1 MPPSASA
8 ARASRIPAAHQS
20 AHVLQQQK
28 QYASHLSSQLH
39 TLSRHAGVFGEL
51 GHAVQ
56 TNQEQAAQ
64 VGQEIEQAQMNLSKR
79 SKAAADAAAA
89 AAASSENASSDK
101 ENEPTRD
108 PPAPLPP
115 APDLDALASS
125 LESLARSLASQE
137 LQAESQSVGL
147 RTEIARVME
156 VYEDPAAFLPP
167 PLQGAPDFGGYLSA
181 NAAGGSKGRSSKSVR
196 HADQSQQQ
204 QHLPPSE
211 LLAQAYSS
219 QALHSGLPGADP
231 PQPIYNHTS
240 KSTGFDYGVMT
251 SFLRGMV
258 RARVSE
264 EIDGDDSAHRGLP
277 SMHAG
282 FDPSL
287 YDPADPLT
295 TLRRDLARK
304 FATLERDPV
313 LLASKENVRKSVA
326 EAAAKPSGPGNV
338 LSARLA
344 GGEKKSRRGSLEDAP
359 ATAPAGK
366 PRARRTDLNPEVYP
380 AFAELSA
387 IFGPSSGHAHPAGPH
402 AGAQKMFG
410 GLSSAIPSYLAYQEY
425 VASQQAQQEAARAAA
440 EAQRVAEEQREIV
453 AAAKR
458 EAREARERRQRE
470 EEAAQARAAALAQA
484 QAAAIAATTAAAA
497 ALAVP
502 PLPIHQ
508 VSSAAAAHPPSHR
521 DHPQQGRMDAS
532 TDTRPPLQSAYADA
546 FHAAHPMSA
555 GVFGGAPQ
563 SRFDALW
570 EVMPQARDAAVQ
582 SEASSLQHGSQHQTH
597 DAGTLMTPRPATA
610 RSIAP
615 SLPSSPRQIA
625 PRATAQFGA
634 HYPQQQLDQLQHQE
648 AVARRGTGAQAAG
661 SAPSASSAG
670 AHPRASALTVLEQ
683 AALEVQAQGK
693 RVRGEGLSSSRALD
707 SLMATAAQQQ
717 QPAEGSVI
725 RVVTRDQTP
734 SELSVPPHPL
744 FSATPSAAIASYPTT
759 GLLNLVLQMYDMPS
773 ERQVEAEWKRVL
785 SAEEEAEAK
794 AREERGETQTSQEQ
808 KEKSEQDRL
817 HRPIE
822 EENYETSEEDRLRR
836 EAEAD
841 ARVAQAA
848 AARAAPK
855 SDDSAAASAE
865 AKQAE
870 DLRQRLAEESAER
883 ARLVAESARLAREL
897 EDVKR
902 QQQQQVAQQQQQQMI
917 QQAVQAAVQQSPQP
931 IAAAPTTDPIATAE
945 REAEQRRVWEL
956 EARARWTAEQE
967 AKKAQADAA
976 AADAARHAEQLAQ
989 IEAATRALQAEAES
1003 IRAAAA
1009 ERKAL
1014 EAAAIAPA
1022 LAAEIDKIRAAQMAE
1037 RAMMDSV
1044 REEERKRYEVEEIR
1058 RAEERQKQLA
1068 AQAAEEALYAQRR
1081 AEREAEEERRRE
1093 LERKREELMENR
1105 MNIEAERTAA
1115 ELAKLR
1121 AEVERM
1127 RSQPVEAPAAA
1138 PVAAAIPLRHRA
1150 IRVSHSFG
1158 GPDDSQDLSSSDYGF
1173 ELTDPAVTSRFN
1185 PKSDL
1190 SEGEIDLAG
1199 FHAARRG
1206 MGNVSPGQVG
1216 PFGAALERPP
1226 QRVQMPARR
1235 AVERHSAAVLHPP
1248 IPSVTPARPGSG
1260 AGRKTQQS
1268 VAEQKYLAASTS
1280 MYSSSSTR
1288 DDILDLLNASKLADQ
1303 QHEGDTDPVQSQS
1316 ALPLAAQFNVA
1327 YTSSIAAARRALQV
1341 PSRQVLVGPSSP
1353 PLTDISDVGSSRPS
1367 TASSVSTPSPVP
1379 RHRSTAKSR
1388 SPVSSSKKALRLLK
1402 KKYAVLQAR
1411 QLALEDETSSFG
1423 SALEESMEPVEEQ
1436 IARAKR
1442 RNKFASAAR
1451 SKSGTT
1457 KHEQQDDDAQFMPS
1471 AAVHAHVRR
1480 AATRVE
1486 AQVEAASRPTPPATA
1501 DSVTSLASNIH
1512 PPPDSAANH
1521 PQSAL
1526 SPLKHRAVRST
1537 TPNLQAQQQQS
1548 RVPTPLG
1555 QQGRE
1560 TDAPIEAQPVAAPG
1574 TPPHPA
1580 APAVPA
1586 SGGEDDSYADEFD
1599 IPHETEY
1606 HAAPP
1611 PRTADAASAP
1621 SFMTALSPPSSS
1633 PPSPAAAAFS
1643 PSGATA
1649 AASSSSSAMPAARP
1663 ASSTTA
1669 RPSSSISTS
1678 AGSRP
1683 TTTGSGRFVEPA
1695 SPSSRT
1701 GTAGGKASLLT
1712 SQPLRMSQAQMVAQH
1727 RAKLQ
1732 AAKMAA
1738 LQSSAAAATAAAE
1751 ATGERPSSSASVGSA
1766 SDPFAA
1772 HGGSG
1777 SSRPTS
1783 SSSLTGGGI
1792 GGLYGFDSA
1801 RAQDRDREREQRRSA
1816 SPGLVGEE
1824 DVEEQLETAPDDHS
1838 FNSPESKTV
1847 TSTEQW
1853 IRSLRDE

>member
-1 MPPSASA
+1 MPPATSASSA
-8 ARASRIPAAHQS
+8 PRASRIPLAQQS

-28 QYASHLSSQLH
+28 QYAAHLASQLH
-39 TLSRHAGVFGEL
+39 TLSRHTGVFGEL
-51 GHAVQ
+51 GHAVHS
-56 TNQEQAAQ
+56 NQEQAAQ
-64 VGQEIEQAQMNLSKR
+64 VGHEIEQAQLNLSKR
-79 SKAAADAAAA
+79 SKADADAAAA
-89 AAASSENASSDK
+89 AAAAATSPEGASSDK
-101 ENEPTRD
+101 ENDPSRS

-137 LQAESQSVGL
+137 IQAESQSVGL

-156 VYEDPAAFLPP
+156 VYEDPAGFLPP
-167 PLQGAPDFGGYLSA
+167 PLQGAPDFGGYLSSSSS
-181 NAAGGSKGRSSKSVR
+181 AAAGSKGRSSKSVR
-196 HADQSQQQ
+196 HADQP
-204 QHLPPSE
+204 HLPPSE
-211 LLAQAYSS
+211 LLAQAYGP
-219 QALHSGLPGADP
+219 QALHSGLPGVDP

-240 KSTGFDYGVMT
+240 KTTGFDYGVMT

-264 EIDGDDSAHRGLP
+264 EIDGDDAANRGTP

-326 EAAAKPSGPGNV
+326 EAAAKPAGPGNV
-338 LSARLA
+338 LSARL
-344 GGEKKSRRGSLEDAP
+344 GGEKKSRRGSLEAAP
-359 ATAPAGK
+359 AAAPAGK
-366 PRARRTDLNPEVYP
+366 PRARRTDLNPEVFP

-387 IFGPSSGHAHPAGPH
+387 IFGANPAHPAGPL

-410 GLSSAIPSYLAYQEY
+410 GLATAIPSYLAYQEY
-425 VASQQAQQEAARAAA
+425 LASQQAQQEAARAAA
-440 EAQRVAEEQREIV
+440 EAQRIAEEQREII

-458 EAREARERRQRE
+458 EAKEARERRQRE

-484 QAAAIAATTAAAA
+484 QAAAMAATAAAAA

-502 PLPIHQ
+502 PLPLHQ
-508 VSSAAAAHPPSHR
+508 VPSAHAASHPPSHR
-521 DHPQQGRMDAS
+521 APSQGRMDAS
-532 TDTRPPLQSAYADA
+532 TDTRPPLQSAYTDA
-546 FHAAHPMSA
+546 FHAMHPMSA
-555 GVFGGAPQ
+555 GVFGSAQP
-563 SRFDALW
+563 RFDAVW

-582 SEASSLQHGSQHQTH
+582 SEASALQHAQQKY
-597 DAGTLMTPRPATA
+597 DAGTLMTPHPASA

-634 HYPQQQLDQLQHQE
+634 HYPQQQLEHLAHQE
-648 AVARRGTGAQAAG
+648 AVARRGTGAQAGG
-661 SAPSASSAG
+661 SAPSSSSGGG
-670 AHPRASALTVLEQ
+670 APAASALTVLEQ
-683 AALEVQAQGK
+683 AALEVMAQGK

-707 SLMATAAQQQ
+707 NLMATAAQQQ
-717 QPAEGSVI
+717 SLAEGSAI

-744 FSATPSAAIASYPTT
+744 FSATPSAPSAAIASYPST

-785 SAEEEAEAK
+785 SAEEEAAEAAEAK
-794 AREERGETQTSQEQ
+794 AREQRGDTQATAEQ
-808 KEKSEQDRL
+808 KEKSEQDAL
-817 HRPIE
+817 QRPAE
-822 EENYETSEEDRLRR
+822 EDYETTEEDRLRR

-841 ARVAQAA
+841 ARVAAAAAAA
-848 AARAAPK
+848 AARAGPQHPTPE
-855 SDDSAAASAE
+855 DSAAASAA

-870 DLRQRLAEESAER
+870 ELRQRLSEESAER

-897 EDVKR
+897 EEVKR
-902 QQQQQVAQQQQQQMI
+902 EQQQQLAQQQQQQMI

-931 IAAAPTTDPIATAE
+931 VAAAVTADPAAAAE

-956 EARARWTAEQE
+956 EARARWSAEQE
-967 AKKAQADAA
+967 AKQAQAAA
-976 AADAARHAEQLAQ
+976 TAADAARHAEQLAQ
-989 IEAATRALQAEAES
+989 LEAATRALQAEAES

-1022 LAAEIDKIRAAQMAE
+1022 LAAEIDKIRAAQQAE

-1044 REEERKRYEVEEIR
+1044 REEERKRYEAEEAR

-1093 LERKREELMENR
+1093 LERKREELLENR
-1105 MNIEAERTAA
+1105 MTVEAERTAA

-1127 RSQPVEAPAAA
+1127 RAQPPEAAA
-1138 PVAAAIPLRHRA
+1138 APLRHRA

-1158 GPDDSQDLSSSDYGF
+1158 GPDDSQDQSSSDYGF
-1173 ELTDPAVTSRFN
+1173 ELTDPAVASRFN

-1190 SEGEIDLAG
+1190 SEGEIDLTG

-1216 PFGAALERPP
+1216 PSGTALQHPLERPP

-1235 AVERHSAAVLHPP
+1235 PVERHSAAVLHSP
-1248 IPSVTPARPGSG
+1248 IPSVTPARPG
-1260 AGRKTQQS
+1260 AGRKAHQS
-1268 VAEQKYLAASTS
+1268 VAEQKYPVAASS

-1303 QHEGDTDPVQSQS
+1303 HSDDADPVQSQA
-1316 ALPLAAQFNVA
+1316 ALPLDAQFNVA

-1353 PLTDISDVGSSRPS
+1353 PLTDISDVGSRPS
-1367 TASSVSTPSPVP
+1367 TDSSLSTPSPVP
-1379 RHRSTAKSR
+1379 RHRTARSR
-1388 SPVSSSKKALRLLK
+1388 SPVSSKALRLLK

-1423 SALEESMEPVEEQ
+1423 SALEESAEPVEEQ

-1442 RNKFASAAR
+1442 RNKFAPAAR
-1451 SKSGTT
+1451 SKRSTA
-1457 KHEQQDDDAQFMPS
+1457 HEQDDDEKFMPS
-1471 AAVHAHVRR
+1471 AAVHAQARR

-1486 AQVEAASRPTPPATA
+1486 AAVEAASRPNPATA
-1501 DSVTSLASNIH
+1501 SSVTSLASSIH
-1512 PPPDSAANH
+1512 PPLDSAADH

-1537 TPNLQAQQQQS
+1537 TPSSQAQQQATQQQQS
-1548 RVPTPLG
+1548 RVPTPLEQRQE
-1555 QQGRE
+1555 QQMD
-1560 TDAPIEAQPVAAPG
+1560 TPIETHALVAAPG

-1586 SGGEDDSYADEFD
+1586 SGEDDSYADEFD
-1599 IPHETEY
+1599 IPHEADY
-1606 HAAPP
+1606 HAAP
-1611 PRTADAASAP
+1611 PRTADAALAP
-1621 SFMTALSPPSSS
+1621 SFMTTVSPPSSS

-1643 PSGATA
+1643 PTAAA
-1649 AASSSSSAMPAARP
+1649 AASSSSSAVLAARP
-1663 ASSTTA
+1663 TTAAAA

-1683 TTTGSGRFVEPA
+1683 TTTGSTRFVEPA
-1695 SPSSRT
+1695 SPSSR
-1701 GTAGGKASLLT
+1701 TAGGKASLLT

-1732 AAKMAA
+1732 AAKIAA

-1751 ATGERPSSSASVGSA
+1751 ATERPSSSASVGSA

-1777 SSRPTS
+1777 ASRPTS

-1801 RAQDRDREREQRRSA
+1801 RAHDRERRSA
-1816 SPGLVGEE
+1816 SPGLVGE
-1824 DVEEQLETAPDDHS
+1824 DVEEQLETAPEDHS
-1838 FNSPESKTV
+1838 FNSPESKTA